1 MKNWTKPF
9 NLTALKHQIVMIPEH
24 FPGGQVR
31 GQVQVQ
37 GGQEGVRKGLEG
49 GQKGVRR
56 RSIERKHRW
65 TLADLL

>member
-1 MKNWTKPF
+1 
-9 NLTALKHQIVMIPEH
+9 MIPEH